1 MDFTY
6 HLNDIEEIVY
16 CNHLD
21 VINVVYYYLYNYID
35 KVFLFYIHLI
45 NDILLNISIYVI
57 LFDNDK
63 DIHLNENLNH
73 VKKRM
78 YSTFQASNYDLI
90 TFRYRLQGHYIY
102 SYYYQAVVYLYDDK
116 LTHNQRENFYDADSI
131 NNVNLNLSQVL
142 NEDHVLITIDVNIY
156 IRLNYYNFFYDHDY
170 CSVQRI
176 KRSLSNKVIPI

>member
-90 TFRYRLQGHYIY
+90 TFRYRL
-102 SYYYQAVVYLYDDK
+102 
-116 LTHNQRENFYDADSI
+116 
-131 NNVNLNLSQVL
+131 
-142 NEDHVLITIDVNIY
+142 
-156 IRLNYYNFFYDHDY
+156 
-170 CSVQRI
+170 
-176 KRSLSNKVIPI
+176 